1 MNRFLTQKEAIT
13 AAMFS
18 LPPSLPAAAA
28 HFAASCAGMEAYRLS
43 MQSVR
48 SWANQTLEAEAT
60 KTLFGSF
67 ATFLIRYG
75 FDLKSCPA
83 STRRRIP
90 DKVKSNIPTKNVPGS
105 HVAPHQ

>member
-1 MNRFLTQKEAIT
+1 
-13 AAMFS
+13 
-18 LPPSLPAAAA
+18 
-28 HFAASCAGMEAYRLS
+28 MEAYRLS

-67 ATFLIRYG
+67 ATFLVRYG

-90 DKVKSNIPTKNVPGS
+90 DKVKANIPTKNVPGS